1 MSEFKK
7 RVLVG
12 SPVHQ
17 KPSILEPFLRSLQ
30 RLACN
35 TIDIHFFFI
44 DDNENNESSAM
55 LTSFQEKNQN
65 VEIESSQL
73 ADVYLRDEH
82 THYWNDR
89 LVWKVAGFK
98 NHIIN
103 HCLEE
108 KYDYLFLIDS
118 DLLLE
123 PETVEHLIQTEKD
136 IISEVF
142 WTRWQP
148 NTELSP
154 QVWLMDEYTQ
164 WEQRRGEVLTEDE
177 KYKRHMEFIN
187 KLKEK
192 GVYEV
197 GGLGAC
203 TLLSQKALEKG
214 VNFKQIKN
222 LSFWGEDRHFCIRA
236 AALGI
241 PLYVDTHMP
250 AFHIYRDSDLAYV
263 DEFMTKEKTQV
274 SAKEEKK
281 NKLTLSMIVKNEGNR
296 YLKEALEKHKQ
307 YIDEAVIIDD
317 GSTDNT
323 VDICLE
329 TLKGIPIHLVRN
341 EHSKFSNEIEL
352 RKQQWEETIKRN
364 PEWILNLD
372 ADEIFESGFATGVK
386 EILDQEEFDVVCFR
400 LYDFWNKTHYR
411 EDEYW
416 RAHFVYRPFL
426 IRYKKD
432 FKYIWKETPQ
442 HCGRLPE
449 NVFELKSML
458 SQWRIKHFGWA
469 DKEARVAKYKR
480 YAELDPESRYGW
492 HEQYV
497 SILDESPNLVRWTE

>member
-17 KPSILEPFLRSLQ
+17 KPSILEPFLHSLQ
-30 RLACN
+30 RLTCN

-55 LTSFQEKNQN
+55 LTSFQETTPN
-65 VEIESSQL
+65 VKIESSQL
-73 ADVYLRDEH
+73 ADVYLRDER

-136 IISEVF
+136 IVSEVF

-148 NTELSP
+148 NTEPLP

-164 WEQRRGEVLTEDE
+164 WEQRRGEELTEE
-177 KYKRHMEFIN
+177 GKYKRHMEFIN

-192 GVYEV
+192 GLYEV

-203 TLLSQKALEKG
+203 TLLSRKALEKG

-241 PLYVDTHMP
+241 SLYVDTHMP

-263 DEFMTKEKTQV
+263 DEFMTRKKTNV
-274 SAKEEKK
+274 YIKGK
-281 NKLTLSMIVKNEGNR
+281 NKLTLSMVVKNEGNR
-296 YLKEALEKHKQ
+296 YLKEALEQHKKF
-307 YIDEAVIIDD
+307 IDEAVIIDD

-329 TLKGIPIHLVRN
+329 TLKGIPVHIIQN
-341 EHSKFSNEIEL
+341 AQSKFSNEVEL
-352 RKQQWEETIKRN
+352 RKQQWEETVKRN
-364 PEWILNLD
+364 PDWILNLD
-372 ADEIFESGFATGVK
+372 ADEIFETGFASGVK
-386 EILDQEEFDVVCFR
+386 EILEQTKFDVVCFR

-411 EDEYW
+411 EDMYW
-416 RAHFVYRPFL
+416 RAHLTYRPFL
-426 IRYKKD
+426 VRYRKD
-432 FKYIWKETPQ
+432 FNYVWKETAQ

-449 NVFELKSML
+449 NIFELKSTT
-458 SQWRIKHFGWA
+458 SNWRLKHFGWA
-469 DKEARVAKYKR
+469 TKEERLTKYRR
-480 YAELDPESRYGW
+480 YIELDPESKYGW

-497 SILDESPNLVRWTE
+497 SILDEHPNLIEWTE